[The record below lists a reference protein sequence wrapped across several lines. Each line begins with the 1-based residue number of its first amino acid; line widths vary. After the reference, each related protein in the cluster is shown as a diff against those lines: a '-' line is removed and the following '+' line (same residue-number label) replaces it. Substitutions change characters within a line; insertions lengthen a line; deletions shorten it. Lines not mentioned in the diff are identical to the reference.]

1 MCSVCSGRAIR
12 HRQDYATILLL
23 DHRYSTPR
31 VYNKLP
37 GWIGSRMQQYS
48 RFGPAFAA
56 VRKVK
61 LFHLTTVFIVT
72 S

>member
-37 GWIGSRMQQYS
+37 AWIGSRMQHYS

-61 LFHLTTVFIVT
+61 LFQLTTVFIGT